1 MPDDPEPRVLVR
13 PVVIDAAATGDAAP
27 ATWPHVALDHG
38 ESPAAAALRAVAE
51 AGGPAVTVGL
61 PVAVTHGDGAGV
73 DTLVIDLSVRVV
85 AADAAP
91 PASVPRPQHDPPPGS
106 VRFRRLA
113 AYAVIVV
120 DERILLTQLSTR
132 TPAPGRW
139 TLPGGGIDP
148 GESPVDAVVREVHE
162 ETGHV
167 LRAPRLLDVDSTAFA
182 GRSPSGR
189 LEDFHG
195 VGVIYRGDVVR
206 VVPPHVLDV
215 GGSTADAA
223 WVPLADLPALPMSP
237 RSRDRLRR
245 VLDLAGYGGREV

>member
-1 MPDDPEPRVLVR
+1 MPDDHPEPRQPRVLVR
-13 PVVIDAAATGDAAP
+13 PVLAGGTP
-27 ATWPHVALDHG
+27 TWPQVLLGHG
-38 ESPAAAALRAVAE
+38 ESPAAAALRAVAA
-51 AGGPAVTVGL
+51 AGGPAVAVGPPL
-61 PVAVTHGDGAGV
+61 AVTHHDEDGV
-73 DTLVIDLSVRVV
+73 DTLVVDLAVQV
-85 AADAAP
+85 AAHGGAAAGPVAPAGHGP
-91 PASVPRPQHDPPPGS
+91 PAGA

-167 LRAPRLLDVDSTAFA
+167 LRAPRLLDVDSSAFA

-206 VVPPHVLDV
+206 VVQPHVLDV

-223 WVPLADLPALPMSP
+223 WVPLPDLPDLPMSP
-237 RSRDRLRR
+237 RSRARLRR
-245 VLDLAGYGGREV
+245 VLDLAGHADTAV